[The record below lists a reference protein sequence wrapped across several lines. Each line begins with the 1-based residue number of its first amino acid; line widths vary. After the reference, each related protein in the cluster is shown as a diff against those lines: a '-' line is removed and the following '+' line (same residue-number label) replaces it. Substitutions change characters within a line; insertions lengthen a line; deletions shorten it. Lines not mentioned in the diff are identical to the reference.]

1 MKNSLTNLLTDEQK
15 AAFRK
20 GDAYYVSPFKNMK
33 TRKALVEISTCI
45 TVVYVSTTYAK
56 IYEAKQDR
64 ILSQQWN

>member
-15 AAFRK
+15 EAFRK
-20 GDAYYVSPFKNMK
+20 GDAYYVSPFKSMK
-33 TRKALVEISTCI
+33 TRKTLVETSTCT

>member
-33 TRKALVEISTCI
+33 TRKALAEISTCT